1 MTMSGYWRDIF
12 VGAKSLITGLCITG
26 REFFRPVVTELYPYE
41 APTLPARFR
50 GHIELIGNEETGQ
63 PNCVV
68 CGMCQRSC
76 PSGCIS
82 LEGKKNESGK
92 GKVLTSY
99 VLDFT
104 KCSLCGSCVES
115 CNFNA
120 LRFSREYNRVAF
132 DRSAFQLDLI
142 ARLKEQ
148 NLKEQNQ
155 CKP

>member
-1 MTMSGYWRDIF
+1 MNSYLSDIII
-12 VGAKSLITGLCITG
+12 GGKSLVTGLAITA
-26 REFFRPVVTELYPYE
+26 REFFRPVVTEQYPYE
-41 APTLPARFR
+41 VPIMTPLFR

-68 CGMCQRSC
+68 CGMCQRAC
-76 PSGCIS
+76 PSECIS
-82 LEGKKNESGK
+82 LDGKKAEGGK

-120 LRFSREYNRVAF
+120 LRFSREYNLVSF
-132 DRSAFQLDLI
+132 DKSDFIMDLMH
-142 ARLKEQ
+142 RLEEQ
-148 NLKEQNQ
+148 NR

>member
-1 MTMSGYWRDIF
+1 MNSYLSDIII
-12 VGAKSLITGLCITG
+12 GGKSLVTGLAITA
-26 REFFRPVVTELYPYE
+26 REFFRPVVTEQYPYE
-41 APTLPARFR
+41 VPIMTSLFR

-68 CGMCQRSC
+68 CGMCQRAC
-76 PSGCIS
+76 PSECIS
-82 LEGKKNESGK
+82 LEGKKAEGGK

-120 LRFSREYNRVAF
+120 LRFSRAYNLVSF
-132 DRSAFQLDLI
+132 DKNDFIMDLMH
-142 ARLKEQ
+142 RLEEQ
-148 NLKEQNQ
+148 NR

>member
-1 MTMSGYWRDIF
+1 MNSYLSDIII
-12 VGAKSLITGLCITG
+12 GGKSLITGLAITA
-26 REFFRPVVTELYPYE
+26 REFFSPVVTEQYPYE
-41 APTLPARFR
+41 VPTMTPLFR

-68 CGMCQRSC
+68 CGMCQRAC
-76 PSGCIS
+76 PSECIS
-82 LEGKKNESGK
+82 LEGKKAEGGK

-120 LRFSREYNRVAF
+120 LRFSREYNLVSF
-132 DRSAFQLDLI
+132 DKSDFIMDLMH
-142 ARLKEQ
+142 RLEEQ
-148 NLKEQNQ
+148 NR

>member
-1 MTMSGYWRDIF
+1 MNSYLNDIIN
-12 VGAKSLITGLCITG
+12 GGKSLIVGMTITA
-26 REFFRPVVTELYPYE
+26 REFFSPVVTEQYPWE
-41 APTLPARFR
+41 VPTMTPRFR

-92 GKVLTSY
+92 VLTRY

-120 LRFSREYNRVAF
+120 LRFSKEYNRVSF
-132 DRSAFQLDLI
+132 NKNDFIMDLI
-142 ARLKEQ
+142 QRLEEQ
-148 NLKEQNQ
+148 NR
-155 CKP
+155 CKG

>member
-1 MTMSGYWRDIF
+1 MNSYLSDIII
-12 VGAKSLITGLCITG
+12 GGKSLVTGLAITA
-26 REFFRPVVTELYPYE
+26 REFFRPVVTEQYPYE
-41 APTLPARFR
+41 VPIMTPLFR

-68 CGMCQRSC
+68 CGMCQRAC
-76 PSGCIS
+76 PSECIS
-82 LEGKKNESGK
+82 LEGKKAEGGK

-120 LRFSREYNRVAF
+120 LRFSREYNLVSF
-132 DRSAFQLDLI
+132 DKSDFIMDLMH
-142 ARLKEQ
+142 RLEEQ
-148 NLKEQNQ
+148 NR

>member
-1 MTMSGYWRDIF
+1 MNSYLSDIII
-12 VGAKSLITGLCITG
+12 GGKSLITGLAITA
-26 REFFRPVVTELYPYE
+26 REFFSPVVTEQYPYE
-41 APTLPARFR
+41 VPTMTPLFR

-68 CGMCQRSC
+68 CGMCQRAC
-76 PSGCIS
+76 PSECIS
-82 LEGKKNESGK
+82 LEGKKAEGGK

-120 LRFSREYNRVAF
+120 LRFSKEYNLVSF
-132 DRSAFQLDLI
+132 TKDDFIMDLLH
-142 ARLKEQ
+142 RLEEQ
-148 NLKEQNQ
+148 NR
-155 CKP
+155 CTR

>member
-1 MTMSGYWRDIF
+1 MNSYLCDIII
-12 VGAKSLITGLCITG
+12 GGKSLITGLAITA
-26 REFFRPVVTELYPYE
+26 REFFSPVVTEQYPYE
-41 APTLPARFR
+41 VPTMTPLFR

-68 CGMCQRSC
+68 CGMCQRAC
-76 PSGCIS
+76 PSECIS
-82 LEGKKNESGK
+82 LEGKKAEGGK

-120 LRFSREYNRVAF
+120 LRFSREYNLVSF
-132 DRSAFQLDLI
+132 DKSDFIMDLMH
-142 ARLKEQ
+142 RLEEQ
-148 NLKEQNQ
+148 NR